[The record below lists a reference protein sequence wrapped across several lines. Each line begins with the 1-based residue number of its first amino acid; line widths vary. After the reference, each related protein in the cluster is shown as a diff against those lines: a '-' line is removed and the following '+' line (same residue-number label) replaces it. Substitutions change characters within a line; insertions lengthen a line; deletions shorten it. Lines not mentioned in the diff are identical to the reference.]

1 MYGFVI
7 YEAALRTEVGGRLVM
22 RQQLLRL
29 TEVGGLRNVS
39 IQVLPF
45 GKCGGLALNGPFI
58 LLETTDHERLA
69 YVEGPETSVLHADA
83 GKVSDL
89 AQVHGMIR
97 MQALGAE
104 ESAAFIRKVAEE
116 L

>member
-1 MYGFVI
+1 M
-7 YEAALRTEVGGRLVM
+7 
-22 RQQLLRL
+22 QHQLLQL
-29 TEVGGLRNVS
+29 PQVGALRNVS

-45 GKCGGLALNGPFI
+45 GKCSGLALNGPFV
-58 LLETTDHERLA
+58 LLETAEHERSA

-83 GKVSDL
+83 DKVSYL

-97 MQALGAE
+97 MQAFGVE